1 MQTLAHIQYGWLL
14 ANIDKDLNLTERRLI
29 TLAAFVPDI
38 DSIAQLF
45 GTDAF
50 YNYHHIVLHNFL
62 TMFIYLVIA
71 FIFTRRI
78 KVLALTALSF
88 LLHLGTDYVTSD
100 WPLQLFYP
108 FSKFEVTLE
117 EFIPSEIIISLLQP
131 IFAYGIIIATIIILI
146 KYRRT
151 FIEAFSKN
159 LDILLINFA
168 LLPFK
173 NRCAFDQNRAL
184 YKCSECGKTL
194 CAKHRY
200 FIKGLKVICPD
211 CKKISVNSVN
221 QTENR

>member
-45 GTDAF
+45 GKEAF
-50 YNYHHIVLHNFL
+50 YSYHHIVLHNFL
-62 TMFIYLVIA
+62 TMFLYLVIA

-88 LLHLGTDYVTSD
+88 LVHLGTDYVTSD

-108 FSKFEVTLE
+108 FSNFEITLE
-117 EFIPSEIIISLLQP
+117 EFVSRDIIIFLFQP
-131 IFAYGIIIATIIILI
+131 IVAYGIIIASIIILI
-146 KYRRT
+146 KYKRT

-168 LLPFK
+168 FLPFK
-173 NRCAFDQNRAL
+173 NKCAYDQNRAL
-184 YKCSECGKTL
+184 YKCSECGKML

-200 FIKGLKVICPD
+200 FVKGLKVICPD
-211 CKKISVNSVN
+211 CVKTK
-221 QTENR
+221 QRADNRE